1 MAYAAG
7 GASAAAG
14 VAAQRAIA
22 NASKASGVIV
32 RVTAEDFRSIAGK
45 SERPLVV
52 VARGG
57 LIKKTYRYLTSYKG
71 LAFYTEADN
80 EITLPSKSEVVTA
93 EKIWIPG

>member
-1 MAYAAG
+1 M
-7 GASAAAG
+7 
-14 VAAQRAIA
+14 AAQRAIA

-32 RVTAEDFRSIAGK
+32 RVTPEDFRSVAGK

-57 LIKKTYRYLTSYKG
+57 LIKKTYRYLSSYKG
-71 LAFYTEADN
+71 LAFYTEAES
-80 EITLPSKSEVVTA
+80 EITLPSKSEVVMA